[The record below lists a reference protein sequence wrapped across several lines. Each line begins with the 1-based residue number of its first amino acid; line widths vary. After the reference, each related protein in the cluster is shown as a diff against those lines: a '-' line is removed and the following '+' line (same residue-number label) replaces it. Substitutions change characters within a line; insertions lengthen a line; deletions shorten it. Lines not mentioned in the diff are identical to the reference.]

1 MDSFLFWKKTS
12 FAELNILDA
21 VYDWLSPIQDMDED
35 GFQAFIEGISKKS
48 WSRILKIVDAI
59 EDKGKLPEDKSKKII
74 KLLQCKGLF
83 VATEPHGERTT
94 DATLEGAK
102 STILYHWAQT
112 KNAEKS
118 NLYHHFQAA
127 KAIFYAKETF
137 CKSDDQNAS
146 FSKFILEN
154 CGLSSR

>member
-1 MDSFLFWKKTS
+1 M
-12 FAELNILDA
+12 NIFDA
-21 VYDWLSPIQDMDED
+21 VYDWLSPIQEMDEE
-35 GFQAFIEGISKKS
+35 GLEAFVEGISTKS

-59 EDKGKLPEDKSKKII
+59 EDREKLPEDKSKKII

-83 VATEPHGERTT
+83 VASEPHAAGTT
-94 DATLEGAK
+94 DATFEGAK

-118 NLYHHFQAA
+118 NLYHHFRTA

-146 FSKFILEN
+146 FSEFILEN